1 MPRRPLRSRLGGSH
15 GVPVLVPVRASPV
28 RGRKNSFPAPIHQ
41 MLPPLHL
48 SRQTSRH
55 GDVVLCS
62 TGDPDIEATGDPNKR
77 FEAKRAALERLV
89 SSDAGSPASDEGNRS
104 GNDDGVSAN
113 DADQDLR
120 VAEQRQAP
128 AGDDL
133 ESGLA
138 ELKAVGGA
146 VGGNLVLLAEICVG
160 GLRSPAGLLSV
171 ALFALLYASGEFGS
185 PAPFV
190 TQAPSEG
197 NYYRLMDP
205 AELLRAESNFCFSC
219 ADSGAAEPSVVDEA
233 NAAWERLRG
242 GAVSLAPRLRLS
254 PPLAKRLSMRGRG
267 MRPPGYSCV

>member
-1 MPRRPLRSRLGGSH
+1 
-15 GVPVLVPVRASPV
+15 
-28 RGRKNSFPAPIHQ
+28 
-41 MLPPLHL
+41 MLPPLHSPHL
-48 SRQTSRH
+48 RQTSRH

-62 TGDPDIEATGDPNKR
+62 TGDPDIEATGDPDKR
-77 FEAKRAALERLV
+77 LEAKRAALERLV

-104 GNDDGVSAN
+104 GNDAGS
-113 DADQDLR
+113 DADQVFR

-254 PPLAKRLSMRGRG
+254 PPLAMRLSMRGRHAAG
-267 MRPPGYSCV
+267 

>member
-1 MPRRPLRSRLGGSH
+1 
-15 GVPVLVPVRASPV
+15 
-28 RGRKNSFPAPIHQ
+28 
-41 MLPPLHL
+41 MLPPLHS

-62 TGDPDIEATGDPNKR
+62 TGDPDIEATGDPDKR
-77 FEAKRAALERLV
+77 LEAKRAALERLV

-104 GNDDGVSAN
+104 GNDAGS
-113 DADQDLR
+113 DADQVFR

-267 MRPPGYSCV
+267 MRQDIAVCDTIYYGTAP

>member
-1 MPRRPLRSRLGGSH
+1 MVYLCLCQCARIPCPVSCERLKFFPCASVVPILHYTNTCESGAQCLLRVVPYRRSRY
-15 GVPVLVPVRASPV
+15 
-28 RGRKNSFPAPIHQ
+28 
-41 MLPPLHL
+41 MLPPLHS

-89 SSDAGSPASDEGNRS
+89 SSDA
-104 GNDDGVSAN
+104 DGVSAN
-113 DADQDLR
+113 DADQVFR

-219 ADSGAAEPSVVDEA
+219 ADGGAAEPSVVDEA

-254 PPLAKRLSMRGRG
+254 PPPAMRISMRG
-267 MRPPGYSCV
+267 